1 MSSSPKQS
9 SDYFLALAAGFF
21 ATVFAGLAVPVFALV
36 DLAAPAVAL
45 VDFAAA
51 AGLAAAG
58 FALVDFAA
66 ATGLA
71 VSVFAIVDFAGVLFA
86 AIPIFLHGN
95 SSTEFKLQDVR
106 RYQSRTTAETDC
118 GGAKKTCL

>member
-9 SDYFLALAAGFF
+9 VDYFLALAAGFF

-36 DLAAPAVAL
+36 DLAAPA
-45 VDFAAA
+45 
-51 AGLAAAG
+51 

-66 ATGLA
+66 AGWAVAGFALVDLA
-71 VSVFAIVDFAGVLFA
+71 AAAGFAVTVFAFVDFAGVLFA

-95 SSTEFKLQDVR
+95 FSTELKLEDVR

-118 GGAKKTCL
+118 GGAKTTCL

>member
-9 SDYFLALAAGFF
+9 RDYFLALAAGVF

-36 DLAAPAVAL
+36 DLAAPA
-45 VDFAAA
+45 
-51 AGLAAAG
+51 

-66 ATGLA
+66 AGLA
-71 VSVFAIVDFAGVLFA
+71 VAGFALVDLAAAAGFAVTVFAFVDFAGVLFA

-95 SSTEFKLQDVR
+95 FSTELKLQDVR

-118 GGAKKTCL
+118 GGAKTTCL